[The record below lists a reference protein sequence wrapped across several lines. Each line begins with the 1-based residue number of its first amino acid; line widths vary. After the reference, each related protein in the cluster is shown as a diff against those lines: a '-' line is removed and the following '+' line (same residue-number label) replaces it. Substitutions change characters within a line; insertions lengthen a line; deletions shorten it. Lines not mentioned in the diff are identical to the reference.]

1 MKAYKD
7 LSKEELQ
14 AVQTELQ
21 AQYQKLKEAGI
32 QLDMSRGKPGIDQL
46 DLSVSMFDVLSSKSS
61 FKGVDNIDIRSY
73 GLFDGVT
80 EAKELF
86 AEIMECPADH
96 VMVYGNSS
104 LNIMYDLVSNAMLH
118 GICGNTPWCL
128 DMTDILPSQR
138 V

>member
-61 FKGVDNIDIRSY
+61 
-73 GLFDGVT
+73 L
-80 EAKELF
+80 KE
-86 AEIMECPADH
+86 
-96 VMVYGNSS
+96 
-104 LNIMYDLVSNAMLH
+104 
-118 GICGNTPWCL
+118 
-128 DMTDILPSQR
+128 
-138 V
+138 

>member
-61 FKGVDNIDIRSY
+61 FKGVDNIDIRS
-73 GLFDGVT
+73 
-80 EAKELF
+80 
-86 AEIMECPADH
+86 
-96 VMVYGNSS
+96 
-104 LNIMYDLVSNAMLH
+104 
-118 GICGNTPWCL
+118 CL
-128 DMTDILPSQR
+128 TVLQKPKNCLQK
-138 V
+138 